1 MFKTTI
7 KVDGM
12 MCGMCEAHVSDAIRK
27 AVPDAKKVKA
37 SRTKKE
43 ATFISDEQADPALM
57 EKTIKDI
64 GYDFLGCVSEP
75 YKKRGIFG

>member
-1 MFKTTI
+1 MFKTTV

-27 AVPDAKKVKA
+27 AVPEAKKVKA
-37 SRTKKE
+37 SRAKKE
-43 ATFISDEQADPALM
+43 AIFISDEQADPALM

-75 YKKRGIFG
+75 YKKKGIFG

>member
-27 AVPDAKKVKA
+27 AVPEAKKVKA
-37 SRTKKE
+37 SRAKKE
-43 ATFISDEQADPALM
+43 ATFICDEQADPALM

-64 GYDFLGCVSEP
+64 GYDFLGCVSAP

>member
-27 AVPDAKKVKA
+27 AVPEAKKVKA
-37 SRTKKE
+37 SRAKKE
-43 ATFISDEQADPALM
+43 ATFISDEQPDPALM
-57 EKTIKDI
+57 EKNH
-64 GYDFLGCVSEP
+64 
-75 YKKRGIFG
+75 